1 MFILNCMN
9 SNCLFVF
16 TFNDFQSFGD
26 KNLCIKEREIQ
37 CRIIFL
43 LVYLFGC
50 FFYVFLILLIKC
62 IKMCVINHNVLVCNH
77 PETCMPVC

>member
-37 CRIIFL
+37 CQIIFL
-43 LVYLFGC
+43 LVYLFCC
-50 FFYVFLILLIKC
+50 FFYVFLNLVN
-62 IKMCVINHNVLVCNH
+62 KMYKNVCN
-77 PETCMPVC
+77 